1 MDLLS
6 KLKAAKNKL
15 SKVDTIVTKPDGSQ
29 IIENRDES
37 GTFHKAEDLADE
49 VVEVVEVP
57 EKEEESEVKVSRRR
71 QKRVE
76 RLHRFGFVVDLK
88 PDLEVALVANGVYT
102 SSQDVAQD
110 FKLLKENGITH
121 IINCATGIQ
130 NLFKK
135 HFIYFNLELLDEPSS
150 RIKTHFKS
158 TNEFITT
165 AIANGGKV
173 LIHCNAG
180 ISRSCTI
187 AIAYVMWSEKKKY
200 FDAFQQVKTARSACR
215 PNDGFMR
222 QLREYEDELFRFSM
236 CKAL

>member
-1 MDLLS
+1 MDLLER
-6 KLKAAKNKL
+6 LKAAKNKL
-15 SKVDTIVTKPDGSQ
+15 SKVDTIVTNPDGSQ

-37 GTFHKAEDLADE
+37 GKFQKAEDALE
-49 VVEVVEVP
+49 IVVEEAPLEVA
-57 EKEEESEVKVSRRR
+57 VSKRR

-102 SSQDVAQD
+102 SSQDVASE

-135 HFIYFNLELLDEPSS
+135 HFIYHNLELLDEPSA
-150 RIKTHFKS
+150 RIKTHFKA
-158 TNEFITT
+158 TNEFISN
-165 AIANGGKV
+165 AVAGGGKV

-200 FDAFQQVKTARSACR
+200 FDAFEQVKAARSVCR

-222 QLREYEDELFRFSM
+222 QLREYEDELFRFLM